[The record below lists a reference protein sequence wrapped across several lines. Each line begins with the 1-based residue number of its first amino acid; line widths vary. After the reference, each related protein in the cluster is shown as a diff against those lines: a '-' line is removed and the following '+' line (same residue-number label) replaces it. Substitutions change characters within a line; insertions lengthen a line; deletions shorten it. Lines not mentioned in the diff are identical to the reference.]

1 MVEEHEAIIRE
12 ILEELYGMLLSYTRQ
27 ESKHNWYF
35 AYPHPWIYY
44 MSGRRHRRVTIHL
57 MDNGAIRVGHSRHNS
72 RWPSYKN
79 FELANKDVFEKII
92 DWLYVGMPVV
102 LKKWKSNENHL
113 LALAE

>member
-12 ILEELYGMLLSYTRQ
+12 ILEELYEVLLSYTRQ
-27 ESKHNWYF
+27 ESKHNWRF
-35 AYPHPWIYY
+35 KYPMIYY
-44 MSGRRHRRVTIHL
+44 MSGHHRRVTIYL

-102 LKKWKSNENHL
+102 LKKWKSNENHP
-113 LALAE
+113 LALTE